1 MDQICGSSAHLF
13 RDGQSFFQGEVG
25 HVSFLAQGIQHQH
38 IHTLQSLPGQI
49 VEGVGIRD
57 VGQPTHPKAQN
68 GHLAVH
74 HRQRP
79 PGHLLDVEGVG
90 PNGSQ
95 VYGRHPWIFVLGK
108 NVMKFPAQRRLHSWR
123 GIHRHV
129 PLKSKI
135 EGPNVVHARHMVL
148 VLMGIDHAIKVVHLL
163 PKHLL
168 AKVGACIHHN
178 PHSLGLDEDARSQP
192 IVPDILRSA
201 HLTRA
206 PNHGNPLRGARAKEC
221 QLYMHGAKLQPL
233 RFVPLRQTPQVLDSN
248 RVILSAKQKALRIN
262 LNQDLYGTF
271 AEIGAGQEVV
281 RHFFRAGGA
290 SGTIAKTISAYD
302 KDFSDAIYGQEAKG
316 RYVCESRLVK
326 MLDYEYNL
334 IEDRLSRAQHPT
346 KHFFAFA
353 NTVATINYHKTI
365 QGHGW
370 FGLKFQSSPEA
381 PANTVL
387 LHARLHEQ
395 DALLQQ
401 QTTGIL
407 GVNLIYGCLF
417 FHKRPKDL
425 LKSLY
430 DDLDRDQVEIDMIQM
445 NGPDFSD
452 VDNRLLSLQLVKN
465 GMTDAVI
472 FSPDGRNLQAADVLY
487 KKNIL
492 AIRGSFRPVTK
503 VNIDMIAKGLR
514 RFKQEAKVDQRNLQV
529 LFEITL
535 NNLSAEGDIDEKD
548 FLDRA
553 DVLCSIGQTV
563 LISNYQ
569 KYYKL
574 VEFFS
579 RYTKKR
585 MGLILGANTMA
596 EVFNEKYY
604 RDLNGGILEAFGIL
618 FSRDLKIYLY
628 PWLDEK
634 SKELWT
640 TETTPIHPR
649 LKPLFDYLLFNK
661 RISDIEDYDEEILS
675 IFSKEAL
682 QRIKSGDEG
691 WEHMV
696 PDFVDR
702 VIKEKCLFG
711 YCGALP
717 NSDERS
723 LEDAALAA
731 ARAINPPT
739 GN

>member
-1 MDQICGSSAHLF
+1 MNS
-13 RDGQSFFQGEVG
+13 
-25 HVSFLAQGIQHQH
+25 
-38 IHTLQSLPGQI
+38 
-49 VEGVGIRD
+49 
-57 VGQPTHPKAQN
+57 
-68 GHLAVH
+68 
-74 HRQRP
+74 
-79 PGHLLDVEGVG
+79 
-90 PNGSQ
+90 
-95 VYGRHPWIFVLGK
+95 
-108 NVMKFPAQRRLHSWR
+108 
-123 GIHRHV
+123 
-129 PLKSKI
+129 
-135 EGPNVVHARHMVL
+135 HA
-148 VLMGIDHAIKVVHLL
+148 
-163 PKHLL
+163 
-168 AKVGACIHHN
+168 
-178 PHSLGLDEDARSQP
+178 
-192 IVPDILRSA
+192 
-201 HLTRA
+201 
-206 PNHGNPLRGARAKEC
+206 
-221 QLYMHGAKLQPL
+221 AKLQTL
-233 RFVPLRQTPQVLDSN
+233 RFVPLWETPQVLDSN

-302 KDFSDAIYGQEAKG
+302 KDFSDAIYGRETKG

-326 MLDYEYNL
+326 MLDYEYDL

-370 FGLKFQSSPEA
+370 FGLKFQTSPDKA
-381 PANTVL
+381 PNTVL

-425 LKSLY
+425 LQSLY

-445 NGPDFSD
+445 NGPDFEA

-514 RFKQEAKVDQRNLQV
+514 RFKEEAKVDDKNVQV

-585 MGLILGANTMA
+585 MGLILGANTMV
-596 EVFNEKYY
+596 EVFSEKYY

-628 PWLDEK
+628 PWLDDK
-634 SKELWT
+634 SGKLWT

-661 RISDIEDYDEEILS
+661 RITDIEDYDEEILS

-682 QRIKSGDEG
+682 RRIKSGDDG
-691 WEHMV
+691 WEQMV

-717 NSDERS
+717 TAEGANE
-723 LEDAALAA
+723 LEDAASAA
-731 ARAINPPT
+731 ARAINQPVQKS
-739 GN
+739 